1 MSSTPVAIS
10 SPASVSLAP
19 RSRTS
24 APRFGR
30 ADTAPDWSRVAHLFL
45 TSRQLDTVEEEQLL
59 PKKKIHYQFSA
70 RGHELGQILLGLRLD
85 HPRDAAS
92 GYYRS
97 RPLMLTLGLSATD
110 ALAGGMAL
118 AGGVSDGRDVGAV
131 YNLPPSDVATVLP
144 MAGGVGTQY
153 AVVAGWARA
162 IVYYRDVLGDDSYQ
176 GAMAVALGGDGS
188 VATNGF
194 WSALTTATTQRLPML
209 FFIEDNG
216 FGLSVPA
223 DRQTPGGNIAANLAA
238 FKNLRIIEGNGCDPL
253 ETAARIDEAVAWV
266 RAGSGPALLRLCVP
280 RLCGHSGQDTQT
292 YKSPEVIAAERARD
306 PLEKLRQFA
315 VPSIM
320 AEEEFTDLQ
329 QSVEAEVERALVDA
343 LARPEPDPETV
354 LRYTFASNPVPS
366 LAEAT
371 PRVTNPTRLNM
382 LTAIRRTL
390 EQELRDNPG
399 LIVFG
404 EDVGAKGGV
413 HAATMGLQAAFGEAR
428 VFDTSLS
435 EEGIIG
441 GAIGMALAGLNP
453 VAEIQFRKYADPA
466 TEQLNDCGTIR
477 WRTNN
482 RFSAPIVVRIPGGF
496 ARCGDPWHSVSSE
509 VTWAHGT
516 GWQVIMPSNAED
528 AVGLLRA
535 AMRSPNPSIFFEH
548 RAMLDAPWARRAWPG
563 DQFVLPLGVARR
575 VAEGRELTI
584 VTWGAMV
591 ERCLAAAE
599 KINASA
605 DILDLRTLIPW
616 DRQRVIDSVKKTRRC
631 LIVHEDTM
639 TAGFGAEVSAVIAQE
654 AFLSLDAPIERLGV
668 PDVPLPYNIGLMNAV
683 LPGVDSIAARIQQ
696 LLAF

>member
-1 MSSTPVAIS
+1 MSSTPLAVS
-10 SPASVSLAP
+10 NPDSPSVSTWSHQSAAW
-19 RSRTS
+19 RGREETS
-24 APRFGR
+24 
-30 ADTAPDWSRVAHLFL
+30 PDWARIAHLFL
-45 TSRQLDTVEEEQLL
+45 TSRRLDGVEEEQLQ
-59 PKKKIHYQFSA
+59 PQKKIHYQFSA
-70 RGHELGQILLGLRLD
+70 RGHELGQILLGLRLH

-97 RPLMLTLGLSATD
+97 RPLMLTLGLSAAD

-131 YNLPPSDVATVLP
+131 YNLPPSNRAAVLP

-153 AVVAGWARA
+153 AVIAGWARA
-162 IVYYRDVLGDDSYQ
+162 IVYYRDVLGDESYR
-176 GAMAVALGGDGS
+176 GAIAVALGGDGS

-194 WSALTTATTQRLPML
+194 WSALTTATTQQLPML

-216 FGLSVPA
+216 YGLSVPA
-223 DRQTPGGNIAANLAA
+223 DRQTPGGNIAANLAS
-238 FKNLRIIEGNGCDPL
+238 FKNLRIIEGNGCDPQ
-253 ETAARIDEAVAWV
+253 EAAARIDEAVACV

-292 YKSPEVIAAERARD
+292 YKSAEIIAAERARD
-306 PLEKLRQFA
+306 PLDKLHRFL

-320 AEEEFTDLQ
+320 KESEFTDMEQ
-329 QSVEAEVERALVDA
+329 TAEAEVEQALAEA
-343 LARPEPDPETV
+343 LARPEPDPQAV
-354 LRYTFASNPVPS
+354 LRHTFAANPLPS
-366 LAEAT
+366 ATEAT
-371 PRVTNPTRLNM
+371 PRATNPTRLNM

-390 EQELRDNPG
+390 EQELRGNSR
-399 LIVFG
+399 LVVFG

-413 HAATMGLQAAFGEAR
+413 HAATMGLQAAFGDTR

-441 GAIGMALAGLNP
+441 SAIGMALAGLNP

-482 RFSAPIVVRIPGGF
+482 RFAAPIVVRIPGGF

-528 AVGLLRA
+528 AAGLLRA

-548 RAMLDAPWARRAWPG
+548 RAMLDAAWARRAWPG
-563 DQFVLPLGVARR
+563 DDFVLPLGVARR
-575 VAEGRELTI
+575 VAEGKEVTI

-616 DRQRVIDSVKKTRRC
+616 DRRGVIASVKKTRRC
-631 LIVHEDTM
+631 LIVHEDTL

-654 AFLSLDAPIERLGV
+654 AFLSLDAPIERLAV
-668 PDVPLPYNIGLMNAV
+668 PDIPLPYNVGLMNAV